1 MWFVNDKHCVILV
14 IVTPKYEPELIKWV
28 ENKKRKLHTRKQA
41 SSQSGKQRP
50 KPGKYVIHPE
60 VFPQYMSTTERRK
73 KKISFKYGKL
83 DLVYVPPVE
92 LAESNNKLK

>member
-28 ENKKRKLHTRKQA
+28 ENKKRKLHTCKQA

-50 KPGKYVIHPE
+50 KPGKYVIHLK
-60 VFPQYMSTTERRK
+60 VFPSICLQQKGKRRK
-73 KKISFKYGKL
+73 FLLNMVNWIWFMFHQLNWSIQ
-83 DLVYVPPVE
+83 
-92 LAESNNKLK
+92 